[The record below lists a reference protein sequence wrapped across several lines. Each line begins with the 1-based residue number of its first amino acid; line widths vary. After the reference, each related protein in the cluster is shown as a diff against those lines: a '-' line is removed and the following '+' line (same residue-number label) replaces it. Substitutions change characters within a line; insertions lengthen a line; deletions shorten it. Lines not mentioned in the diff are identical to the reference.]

1 MMKTI
6 KFRIEPNSV
15 QRSIIDQMID
25 ANRLVYNNMVTA
37 CKLQYE
43 KDGTIPSVFDLNRL
57 STRMRHNSPYVKKAH
72 SMTLLETSRRIH
84 EAFERTL
91 KENRKKMSE
100 LDIEALVFR
109 IQGNHYPRYKS
120 FNRFSSITY
129 PSSKVFS
136 IIIGR
141 RGRKCKRM
149 LRLGKIPGM
158 IRCYNQSTP
167 IDGSIKTCTIKR
179 KDMGRY
185 HQYFACVTY
194 EETKKPFMEPI
205 KGPIGI
211 DIGVSNIAALSD
223 GTVFPN
229 AHIFMILK
237 KILEKQQRKLSRSSP
252 GTKTYNRIVARI
264 NHVYEKIR
272 NHRKDIVENISSYI
286 TKNYSHIVMEDLSI
300 KDLRSISKNRFMTN
314 GYNDASLGL
323 LRRRIADKASSAG
336 REIILVDPK
345 DTSQVC
351 SVCDNIVKKSLSTR
365 MHICPHCGY
374 TADRDMNASR
384 NILERSGLVKTLWVD
399 QPPSSLGQRAE

>member
-1 MMKTI
+1 MKTI

-25 ANRLVYNNMVTA
+25 ANRLVYNNMLTA
-37 CKLQYE
+37 CKIQYE
-43 KDGTIPSVFDLNRL
+43 KDGTIPSVFDLNKF
-57 STRMRHNSPYVKKAH
+57 TTIMRYNSPYVKKAH
-72 SMTLLETSRRIH
+72 SMTLLETSKRVH
-84 EAFERTL
+84 EAFTMMMDN
-91 KENRKKMSE
+91 NRKKMSE
-100 LDIEALVFR
+100 LNIETFTFR
-109 IQGNHYPRYKS
+109 IHGNHYPRYKS
-120 FNRFSSITY
+120 FNQFSSITY

-136 IIIGR
+136 IITEK

-149 LRLGKIPGM
+149 LKLGKIPGM

-194 EETKKPFMEPI
+194 EEIPESYKEPI
-205 KGPIGI
+205 KGPVGVDVGI
-211 DIGVSNIAALSD
+211 SNIAALSD

-229 AHIFMILK
+229 DHIFMTLK
-237 KILEKQQRKLSRSSP
+237 KSLDKQQRKLSRLSP

-272 NHRKDIVENISSYI
+272 NHRKNIVENISSYI

-300 KDLRSISKNRFMTN
+300 KDLRSISRNRFMTN

-336 REIILVDPK
+336 REMILVDPK

-351 SVCDNIVKKSLSTR
+351 SVCENIVKKSLSAR
-365 MHICPHCGY
+365 VHICPHCGY
-374 TADRDMNASR
+374 TADRDVNASR